1 MNALG
6 KWRGLDRNP
15 KDSWRPV
22 PLYSAVA
29 GTGWVESW
37 LQSTA
42 LGFCPV
48 RWRAGGRAQRAMK
61 GVLESARVKEGRE
74 DVMGKDNEKREH

>member
-1 MNALG
+1 M
-6 KWRGLDRNP
+6 
-15 KDSWRPV
+15 
-22 PLYSAVA
+22 
-29 GTGWVESW
+29 ESW

-48 RWRAGGRAQRAMK
+48 RQRTGGRAQRAVK

-74 DVMGKDNEKREH
+74 DVMGKDSEKREH